1 MVYPKYRNKIKA
13 TSDTTIYDHSKSTRA
28 TSDTTIYD
36 HSKSTQKEYICD
48 NWLPFDNVPGG

>member
-1 MVYPKYRNKIKA
+1 MYDHSKSTRA